1 MQRVL
6 GRWVLLLAVLA
17 TCACS
22 SGDGAGERTTIAVVP
37 KGTTHEFWKTVH
49 AGALSAGRE
58 LGVDLLW
65 KGPLRED
72 DRDEQIKVVEG
83 FVSRG
88 VDALVLAPLDAN
100 ALVPGVR
107 EAVAAGI
114 PVVVIDSDLAWD
126 GQIATVATDNVQGGR
141 LAAREL
147 GRRMEGR
154 GRALLLRYVEGSA
167 STMQRELGFLE
178 TLAAEYPEIQL
189 VSSDQRAGATVE
201 GAYRAAENLLNAQPD
216 VDGVFCPCEPV
227 VFGML
232 RALQD
237 AGRAGS
243 VHLVGFDATE
253 KLLEALRSGQID
265 ALIVQ
270 DPFRMGSLGVRAAS
284 DHLAG
289 RPVQRRIDTGAV
301 AVTRENLDE
310 PAVRAL
316 LTPDLSVLAG
326 AGD

>member
-1 MQRVL
+1 MRGALVL
-6 GRWVLLLAVLA
+6 ALLAA
-17 TCACS
+17 GGCS
-22 SGDGAGERTTIAVVP
+22 SGDGAGGRTSIAVVP

-58 LGVDLLW
+58 LGVDVLW

-72 DRDEQIKVVEG
+72 DRDEQIKVIEG

-88 VDALVLAPLDAN
+88 VHALVLAPLDAN
-100 ALVPGVR
+100 ALVPSVR
-107 EAVAAGI
+107 EAAAAGI

-126 GQIATVATDNVQGGR
+126 GQVATVATDNVQGGR

-154 GRALLLRYVEGSA
+154 GRAALLRYVEGSA
-167 STMQRELGFLE
+167 STMQREQGFLE
-178 TLAAEYPEIQL
+178 TLAAEFPGIEL
-189 VSSDQRAGATVE
+189 SSSGQRAGATVE

-216 VDGVFCPCEPV
+216 MDGVFCPCEPV

-243 VHLVGFDATE
+243 VHLVGFDATD
-253 KLLEALRSGQID
+253 KLLEALCSGQID

-270 DPFRMGSLGVRAAS
+270 DPFRMGSLGVRAAL

-289 RPVQRRIDTGAV
+289 RPVERRVDTAAV
-301 AVTRENLDE
+301 AVTRENLEE

-316 LTPDLSVLAG
+316 LHPDLSLLSG